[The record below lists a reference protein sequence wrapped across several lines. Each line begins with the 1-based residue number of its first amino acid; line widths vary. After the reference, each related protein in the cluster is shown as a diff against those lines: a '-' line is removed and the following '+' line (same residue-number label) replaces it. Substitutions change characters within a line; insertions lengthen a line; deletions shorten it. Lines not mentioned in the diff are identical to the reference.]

1 VVNRPDASFSLA
13 EGDSVCQSQL
23 AIALLPTQPGG
34 VFSGEWVSGNSFTP
48 ISAGT
53 YSIKYV
59 LNLGA
64 CADSLT
70 RTIVVKPLPNPGFS
84 GLPATVCL
92 KQNPITLIPVNQGG
106 IFTGNHVSGEIFTP
120 SQVGATQVTYSVIQ
134 AGCEASETQTVQVLP
149 LPDATFSGLPDEIC
163 SNAERITL
171 FPTVEGGTFTGEGIA
186 SGSFTPALEPGIYQI
201 IYTLSLNNCSN
212 ADTQQVVVKT
222 SPVIAVAQNIF
233 SISPGQS
240 TEPFQ
245 ITVSGTNDYQVAWS
259 PATSLSNANVLSP
272 VANPDES
279 TRYLLTIT
287 ANGCTDTASVLV
299 NVSGGLIIPK
309 AFTPNNDGDNDT
321 WVIAGLSAFGSH
333 RISVFNR
340 WGSQVFEST
349 AYQNNWGAARLPA
362 GTYYYVLE
370 LDGEKRSGT
379 VMVIR

>member
-1 VVNRPDASFSLA
+1 
-13 EGDSVCQSQL
+13 
-23 AIALLPTQPGG
+23 
-34 VFSGEWVSGNSFTP
+34 
-48 ISAGT
+48 
-53 YSIKYV
+53 
-59 LNLGA
+59 
-64 CADSLT
+64 
-70 RTIVVKPLPNPGFS
+70 
-84 GLPATVCL
+84 
-92 KQNPITLIPVNQGG
+92 
-106 IFTGNHVSGEIFTP
+106 
-120 SQVGATQVTYSVIQ
+120 
-134 AGCEASETQTVQVLP
+134 
-149 LPDATFSGLPDEIC
+149 
-163 SNAERITL
+163 
-171 FPTVEGGTFTGEGIA
+171 
-186 SGSFTPALEPGIYQI
+186 
-201 IYTLSLNNCSN
+201 
-212 ADTQQVVVKT
+212 
-222 SPVIAVAQNIF
+222 
-233 SISPGQS
+233 
-240 TEPFQ
+240 
-245 ITVSGTNDYQVAWS
+245 
-259 PATSLSNANVLSP
+259 